1 MSDFEMC
8 PVGTVARLAQVEAE
22 RDALRIAGRL
32 DLWGDQGDLLEAAA
46 ELRRLAAIEAEREAL
61 LVALKLIAATDP
73 VDAALDPGRA
83 ARIAYA
89 AIPKAEGV
97 GNG

>member
-1 MSDFEMC
+1 MSDFEVC

-22 RDALRIAGRL
+22 RDSMREIL
-32 DLWGDQGDLLEAAA
+32 DHIPQVEA
-46 ELRRLAAIEAEREAL
+46 ELAETSDKLHAVEAERDAL

-73 VDAALDPGRA
+73 VDAALDPERA

-89 AIPKAEGV
+89 AIAKAQG
-97 GNG
+97 GSNG